1 MKLETVIGL
10 EIHVQLKTKS
20 KMFCSCANEF
30 DIAEPNK
37 NICPICT
44 GHPGVLPKTNAQA
57 IKLALKAALALNL
70 KINTHSKFDRKSYFY
85 PDLPK
90 AYQISQYDQPL
101 AQDGY
106 LEIYIASGEKKFG
119 IERLHLEEDAAKNI
133 HTKEYAL
140 IDFNRAG
147 TPLAEIV
154 TKPDFTNPQEAK
166 AFLQELRTIMRLL
179 SVSDADMEK
188 GQMRCDANISLRP
201 IGDTQLYAK
210 TEIKN
215 LNSFRSVEKALEYE
229 VRRQTK
235 LWEAEKKPDTQS
247 TRGWDE
253 VKNITVE
260 QRTKEEAS
268 DYRYFPEPDLPP
280 LVVLQSEI
288 DKAKS
293 EIPELPNEKR
303 VRLMNEYGFK
313 LLEVNILMSV
323 PGFDEYAEK
332 VISEFLAWL
341 ESGDS
346 VEGTAGEI
354 RDKYQDKIT
363 KLVTNWLIN
372 NLLQLM
378 NVHQQTVAEIKI
390 TPENFAEFLTL
401 IFNRRVNSS
410 AAQVILEHMYTT
422 GKDPSDLIDELD
434 LHQTGESDI
443 SVFVTEVIRENAS
456 QVEQYKQGKT
466 AVLKFLIGLVM
477 KKSKGKADPK
487 VIEELLT
494 ELLTKEG

>member
-1 MKLETVIGL
+1 MKLEIVIGL

-30 DIAEPNK
+30 DIVEPNK

-44 GHPGVLPKTNAQA
+44 GQPGVLPKTNAEA
-57 IKLALKAALALNL
+57 VRLALKAALALNL

-106 LEIYIASGEKKFG
+106 LEIYLAGGEKKFG
-119 IERLHLEEDAAKNI
+119 IERLHLEEDAAKNT
-133 HTKEYAL
+133 HADEYAL

-147 TPLAEIV
+147 TPLVEIV

-166 AFLQELRTIMRLL
+166 AFLQELRSIMRLL
-179 SVSDADMEK
+179 HVSDADMEK
-188 GQMRCDANISLRP
+188 GQLRCDANISLRP
-201 IGDTQLYAK
+201 VGDTQLYAK

-215 LNSFRSVEKALEYE
+215 LNSFRGVEKALEHE
-229 VRRQTK
+229 VRRQIE
-235 LWEAEKKPDTQS
+235 LWEKGEKPDISS

-253 VKNITVE
+253 IKNITLE
-260 QRTKEEAS
+260 QRIKEEAS

-280 LVVLQSEI
+280 LVVLPLEI

-303 VRLMNEYGFK
+303 IRLMNEYGFK

-323 PGFDEYAEK
+323 PGFDIYAEK

-341 ESGDS
+341 KSSDS
-346 VEGTAGEI
+346 VEGTTGEI
-354 RDKYQDKIT
+354 HDQYQDKIT

-378 NVHQQTVAEIKI
+378 NKHQQAVTEIKI

-410 AAQVILEHMYTT
+410 AAQIILEQMYIT

-434 LHQTGESDI
+434 LHQTGSNDI
-443 SVFVTEVIRENAS
+443 SVFVTEVISENAI

-466 AVLKFLIGLVM
+466 VVLKFLIGLVM
-477 KKSKGKADPK
+477 KKSKGKADPQ

-494 ELLTKEG
+494 ELLSK

>member
-1 MKLETVIGL
+1 
-10 EIHVQLKTKS
+10 
-20 KMFCSCANEF
+20 
-30 DIAEPNK
+30 
-37 NICPICT
+37 
-44 GHPGVLPKTNAQA
+44 
-57 IKLALKAALALNL
+57 
-70 KINTHSKFDRKSYFY
+70 
-85 PDLPK
+85 
-90 AYQISQYDQPL
+90 
-101 AQDGY
+101 
-106 LEIYIASGEKKFG
+106 
-119 IERLHLEEDAAKNI
+119 
-133 HTKEYAL
+133 
-140 IDFNRAG
+140 
-147 TPLAEIV
+147 
-154 TKPDFTNPQEAK
+154 
-166 AFLQELRTIMRLL
+166 
-179 SVSDADMEK
+179 
-188 GQMRCDANISLRP
+188 
-201 IGDTQLYAK
+201 
-210 TEIKN
+210 
-215 LNSFRSVEKALEYE
+215 
-229 VRRQTK
+229 
-235 LWEAEKKPDTQS
+235 
-247 TRGWDE
+247 
-253 VKNITVE
+253 
-260 QRTKEEAS
+260 
-268 DYRYFPEPDLPP
+268 
-280 LVVLQSEI
+280 
-288 DKAKS
+288 
-293 EIPELPNEKR
+293 
-303 VRLMNEYGFK
+303 MNEYGFK

-323 PGFDEYAEK
+323 PGFDLYAEK

-354 RDKYQDKIT
+354 REQYQDKIT

-477 KKSKGKADPK
+477 KKSKGKANPQ
-487 VIEELLT
+487 VIEELLI